1 MSSKSKKIKKPQ
13 AFVPDGLLQMRA
25 QLSRFNHQ
33 IFYVFQQHYRM
44 EARIEA
50 VEEELRQEKQKNAVL
65 EQSHLSA
72 SLNPAESCQDIVDLA
87 TVSQSIADGKK
98 AKTAPSSGA
107 GDCSKTK
114 RELKKRSS
122 HGGHEVNKIW
132 LQLTNTLT

>member
-25 QLSRFNHQ
+25 QLSRFNPQ

-65 EQSHLSA
+65 EQSHLPA
-72 SLNPAESCQDIVDLA
+72 SLNPAESCRDIVDQA
-87 TVSQSIADGKK
+87 TVSQSSADGKTV
-98 AKTAPSSGA
+98 KTAPSSGS
-107 GDCSKTK
+107 GDCSKTR